1 MISSLYHISLIF
13 LLFILRKRFV
23 AQGNALA
30 FVPQFGN
37 PVLNERVFLVS
48 VLCEILNVYC
58 LVKYKKGDLSLRSS
72 VLAKHLKSLLHLV
85 SFPGGQAC
93 V

>member
-13 LLFILRKRFV
+13 LLYFMRKRFV

-58 LVKYKKGDLSLRSS
+58 LVKNKKGDLSLRSS
-72 VLAKHLKSLLHLV
+72 VLAKHLKSQLHLV